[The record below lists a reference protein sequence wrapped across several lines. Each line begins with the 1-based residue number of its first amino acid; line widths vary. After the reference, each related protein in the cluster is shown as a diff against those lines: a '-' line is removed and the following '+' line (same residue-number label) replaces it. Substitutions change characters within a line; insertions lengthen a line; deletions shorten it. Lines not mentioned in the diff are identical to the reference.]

1 MANGLCSVL
10 LSHNGIIICDTV
22 QSGKI
27 VSLFSLR
34 EWVLS
39 VSLMRAYRTLLPENA

>member
-1 MANGLCSVL
+1 MDCGLCSVL

-22 QSGKI
+22 QSGKV

-39 VSLMRAYRTLLPENA
+39 VSLMRAYQTLLPENA